1 MVKHVMLNRI
11 VNLFPLWAILFSAV
25 AYFNAETFAALKSV
39 IVPLLAVVM
48 LSMGMTLT
56 WQDFKA
62 VLKKPLVITI
72 AVAIQFLLMPLFAY
86 AISVLLGLSVDL
98 MTGMVLVGA
107 SAGGTASNVICY
119 LAKGNVALSILMT
132 VVSTLCAVIL
142 MPALTFLYLNQVIPV
157 PVVGM
162 LTSILTIVLLPVLVG
177 TFLNSFFNQRLKT
190 LQAFLPLLSTFS
202 IVFIIA
208 IIVGLNHNNLTV
220 LALPVLLAVAL
231 HNFLG
236 LFAGYGIPWLLKY
249 DAQTCRTVC
258 IEVAMQNSGLSVAL
272 AIKYFSIT
280 AALPAAI
287 FSIWHNISGS
297 LLALYWRKQDI

>member
-1 MVKHVMLNRI
+1 MLNRI
-11 VNLFPLWAILFSAV
+11 VNFFPLWAILLSSIAFFNPEVFSN
-25 AYFNAETFAALKSV
+25 FKNS

-48 LSMGMTLT
+48 FTMGMTLT
-56 WQDFKA
+56 WNDFKS
-62 VLKKPLVITI
+62 VLNKPLVIGI

-86 AISVLLGLSVDL
+86 LISILLDLSIDL

-142 MPALTFLYLNQVIPV
+142 MPALTFLYLNQVVPV
-157 PVVGM
+157 PVQGM
-162 LTSILTIVLLPVLVG
+162 LTSIVSIVLLPVILG
-177 TFLNSFFNQRLKT
+177 TVLNSFFAQRLKII
-190 LQAFLPLLSTFS
+190 QPVLPLLSTFS

-208 IIVGLNHNNLTV
+208 IIVGLNHDNLSI
-220 LALPVLLAVAL
+220 LALPVLLAVIL
-231 HNFLG
+231 HNAMG
-236 LFAGYGIPWLLKY
+236 LLAGYSIPWLLKY
-249 DAQTCRTVC
+249 DPQICRTVC

-280 AALPAAI
+280 AALPGAL

-297 LLALYWRKQDI
+297 FLALYWRKQS

>member
-1 MVKHVMLNRI
+1 MLSRI
-11 VNLFPLWAILFSAV
+11 VNLFPLWAILFSV
-25 AYFNAETFAALKSV
+25 IAYLNADIFAALKSV

-56 WQDFKA
+56 WDDFKI
-62 VLKKPLVITI
+62 VLKKPLVISV
-72 AVAIQFLLMPLFAY
+72 AVAIQFFLMPLFAY
-86 AISVLLGLSVDL
+86 AISILLGLSVDL

-142 MPALTFLYLNQVIPV
+142 MPALTFLYLNQIIPV
-157 PVVGM
+157 PVAGM
-162 LTSILTIVLLPVLVG
+162 LGSILTIVLLPVLLG
-177 TFLNSFFNQRLKT
+177 TLLNSFFNQRLQA

-202 IVFIIA
+202 IVIIIA
-208 IIVGLNHNNLTV
+208 IIVGLNHENLSV
-220 LALPVLLAVAL
+220 LALPVMFAVCL

-236 LFAGYGIPWLLKY
+236 LCAGYGIPWLLKY
-249 DAQTCRTVC
+249 DARTCRTVC

-272 AIKYFSIT
+272 AIKYFSIA
-280 AALPAAI
+280 AALPGAI
-287 FSIWHNISGS
+287 FSIWHNVSGS
-297 LLALYWRKQDI
+297 LLALYWRK

>member
-1 MVKHVMLNRI
+1 MLNRI
-11 VNLFPLWAILFSAV
+11 VNFFPLWAILLSSIAFFNPEVFSN
-25 AYFNAETFAALKSV
+25 FKNS

-48 LSMGMTLT
+48 FTMGMTLT
-56 WQDFKA
+56 WNDFKN
-62 VLKKPLVITI
+62 VLNKPLVIGI

-86 AISVLLGLSVDL
+86 LISILLDLSIDL

-142 MPALTFLYLNQVIPV
+142 MPALTFLYLNQVVPV
-157 PVVGM
+157 PVQGM
-162 LTSILTIVLLPVLVG
+162 LTSIVSIVLLPVILG
-177 TFLNSFFNQRLKT
+177 TVLNSFFAQRLKII
-190 LQAFLPLLSTFS
+190 QPVLPLLSTFS

-208 IIVGLNHNNLTV
+208 IIVGLNHDNLSI
-220 LALPVLLAVAL
+220 LALPVLLAVIL
-231 HNFLG
+231 HNAMG
-236 LFAGYGIPWLLKY
+236 LLAGYSIPWLLKY
-249 DAQTCRTVC
+249 DPQICRTVC

-280 AALPAAI
+280 AALPGAL

-297 LLALYWRKQDI
+297 FLALYWRKQS

>member
-1 MVKHVMLNRI
+1 MLNRI
-11 VNLFPLWAILFSAV
+11 VNLFPLGAIILSSIAFLNAELFS
-25 AYFNAETFAALKSV
+25 TFKSS
-39 IVPLLAVVM
+39 IVPLLALVM
-48 LSMGMTLT
+48 FTMGMTLK
-56 WQDFKA
+56 WADFKA
-62 VLKKPLVITI
+62 VLKKPLVISI
-72 AVAIQFLLMPLFAY
+72 AVAIQFILMPLFAY
-86 AISVLLGLSVDL
+86 AISIMLGLSVDL

-142 MPALTFLYLNQVIPV
+142 MPALTFLYLNQVVPV
-157 PVVGM
+157 PVQGM
-162 LTSILTIVLLPVLVG
+162 LMSILSIVLLPVILG
-177 TFLNSFFNQRLKT
+177 TFLNSFFAQRLKII
-190 LQAFLPLLSTFS
+190 QPVLPLLSTFS

-208 IIVGLNHNNLTV
+208 IIVGLNHDNLSV
-220 LALPVLLAVAL
+220 LALPVLLAVVL
-231 HNFLG
+231 HNMMG
-236 LFAGYGIPWLLKY
+236 LIAGYSIPWLLKY

-280 AALPAAI
+280 AALPGAL

-297 LLALYWRKQDI
+297 FLALYWRK